1 MEPVNAYTRRRTRQL
16 RIFGTDDAG
25 AITAVLRD
33 RRAALLA
40 GLLRRAA
47 AVLLSGW
54 RVKTVDGQRRWHGK
68 RPA

>member
-40 GLLRRAA
+40 GLLRRAGYRRRRRKW
-47 AVLLSGW
+47 SG
-54 RVKTVDGQRRWHGK
+54 
-68 RPA
+68 